1 MTCQE
6 HVHLI
11 MNMAF
16 IESVALSTII
26 AISIMENK
34 KNKKILFGVSKR
46 VSNHIW
52 ASLHIYNVK
61 TVTVLPSFL
70 IPHALCVSHH

>member
-34 KNKKILFGVSKR
+34 KIKKI
-46 VSNHIW
+46 NPIW
-52 ASLHIYNVK
+52 
-61 TVTVLPSFL
+61 
-70 IPHALCVSHH
+70 C